1 MAKAYTGVDIGTGH
15 LKLAVC
21 DGKAVSQIA
30 IEEVPDNLVKDG
42 RITSLETMSELL
54 RDAVRKHRITAK
66 NCALVLHARDV
77 YTRRIS
83 LPAMTVDE
91 LKLNLPFEFR
101 DDIADGKDKY
111 RFDYAIL
118 GTSSDEA
125 GNLQDMDVLA
135 VATPVETIDA
145 YGDMLRR
152 AGLKLRIAAPDIMAY
167 ANIISQ
173 YVRRHAA
180 GGDGMPAVSADQDF
194 CFLDIGSANTKV
206 YLFPEGKYEVTRS
219 IEFGAL
225 SLASAVADHFGV
237 DFNLA
242 KAYLANDYEG
252 AQTIQPCLDL
262 YERIGIELA
271 RIVSFFNFNYPNSQL
286 NTVHYCGSGSGI
298 APLLHALDEHLA
310 IDLVDIGAMMPYSP
324 AVADQVRICP
334 AAVGIALQ

>member
-1 MAKAYTGVDIGTGH
+1 MAKAYTGIDIGTGH

-21 DGKAVSQIA
+21 DGKGVSQIA

-42 RITSLETMSELL
+42 RITSLETMSDLL
-54 RDAVRKHRITAK
+54 RDTVRRHKIAAK

-91 LKLNLPFEFR
+91 LKLNLPFEFK
-101 DDIADGKDKY
+101 DYIADGKDKY

-118 GTSSDEA
+118 GMGIDEA
-125 GNLQDMDVLA
+125 GNPQDMDVLA
-135 VATPVETIDA
+135 VAAPIETIDA
-145 YGDMLRR
+145 YAEMLRR
-152 AGLKLRIAAPDIMAY
+152 AGLKLKIAAPDIMAY

-173 YVRRHAA
+173 YARRHPETAQDAQGVAA
-180 GGDGMPAVSADQDF
+180 SRDF
-194 CFLDIGSANTKV
+194 CFLDIGSGNTKV

-219 IEFGAL
+219 IEFGTL
-225 SLASAVADHFGV
+225 SLASAVADYFGV
-237 DFNLA
+237 DYNLA
-242 KAYLANDYEG
+242 KTYLANDYEG

-262 YERIGIELA
+262 YEHIGIELA

-286 NTVHYCGSGSGI
+286 GTVHYCGSGSSI
-298 APLLHALDEHLA
+298 APLLHALDEHLS
-310 IDLVDIGAMMPYSP
+310 IDLVDIGAMMPYAP
-324 AVADQVRICP
+324 AVADQVRVCP